1 MEKEIRK
8 WVEKKKEGE
17 VQGRRNEKEKS
28 KRRE

>member
-8 WVEKKKEGE
+8 WGEKKKGGE
-17 VQGRRNEKEKS
+17 AKGRRNEKEKS